1 MSTRP
6 RPRVTAITVTCAAL
20 ALLGIGSDVLAGHVD
35 ATGPAELHRIAQA
48 ARAVST
54 GGRT

>member
-1 MSTRP
+1 
-6 RPRVTAITVTCAAL
+6 VTAITVTCAAL